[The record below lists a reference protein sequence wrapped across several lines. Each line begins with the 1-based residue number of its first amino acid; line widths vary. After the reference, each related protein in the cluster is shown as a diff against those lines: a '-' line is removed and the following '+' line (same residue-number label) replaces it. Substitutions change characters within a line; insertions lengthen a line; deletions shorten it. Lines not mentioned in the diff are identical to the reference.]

1 MEVMRTRQ
9 SLMLEAWKLVTR
21 GTAGEVQ
28 SPKPK
33 NLEVWCLKVGTQ
45 GPFRKGQ
52 IWVIYGDM
60 YENAT
65 VKLVHILCL
74 KSWEIRKVHEFA
86 FLHLFFLFESS
97 TYWIM
102 PTHFSEYKSSLLSY
116 WSIASCLLETPSWNI
131 SFCNL
136 PLLSLPRWCMYL
148 NHHIFI
154 PNKIY
159 WRWW

>member
-1 MEVMRTRQ
+1 MRTRQ
-9 SLMLEAWKLVTR
+9 SLMLEAWKLVMR
-21 GTAGEVQ
+21 GTVGEVQ

-33 NLEVWCLKVGTQ
+33 DLEVGCLKVGTQ

-52 IWVIYGDM
+52 VWVIYSRM

-65 VKLVHILCL
+65 VKLVHMPSL

-86 FLHLFFLFESS
+86 FLHPFFLLESS
-97 TYWIM
+97 TYWIK
-102 PTHFSEYKSSLLSY
+102 PTHFHEYKSSLLSY
-116 WSIASCLLETPSWNI
+116 WSIASCLLKTLSWNI

-136 PLLSLPRWCMYL
+136 PLLALPRWYMYL
-148 NHHIFI
+148 NHHTFI
-154 PNKIY
+154 PNIIIY